1 MNSLRTDIL
10 QRAHHIGWMIQIPV
24 GASGTELKKWIQQVE
39 EQEKYCEERDSLL
52 IQAQKYGV
60 QVSKPQVPI
69 SNRWIKRLSEKI
81 ENQQYYENKIVQIR
95 KEIPFWIEVQ
105 IPQPPYDAN
114 QISWF
119 LAQANPLQRK
129 WLQIR
134 KQKKTFQLF

>member
-39 EQEKYCEERDSLL
+39 EQEKYCEERDLLL
-52 IQAQKYGV
+52 IQAQKYGI

-81 ENQQYYENKIVQIR
+81 ENQQYYE
-95 KEIPFWIEVQ
+95 IPTPGF
-105 IPQPPYDAN
+105 AN
-114 QISWF
+114 LYLENVYVIFRHFQ
-119 LAQANPLQRK
+119 AQKRGFRQFPEMESDES
-129 WLQIR
+129 
-134 KQKKTFQLF
+134 